1 MAKEG
6 NKDILKVR
14 LTEIDDHVRQL
25 LDEFKAALPTKG
37 ERDDLLLEVMAIN
50 ESIKE
55 LKSPLDRVGSNTK
68 ELRDFYAQGGYSGQ
82 ASRAGAGDSTGDYQG
97 SRSSGA
103 SNRGQEER
111 PSQQGGYGFAGSFR
125 RALQDSSSGGSF
137 SERFWR
143 NHQGLEDHNNWGVDI
158 RGWEAGKT
166 PAESMRNLVAK
177 EGGFASHPPAMP
189 QFGQYTA
196 QNMLAYAGSKAQQWS
211 SDQYE
216 QLLEDRIQKYMKDP
230 ELQASRE
237 DAEIHAKDW
246 LRGEEDIFGET
257 FNNNSTRARLGDKWA
272 KMGRR
277 LHGGAEIAG
286 GVSLAHQ
293 VMSTYGYDFR
303 THTISGTGGLEGL
316 GEKLGVSGSGMD
328 IGPLRIPGINPA
340 ARKGLQEQ
348 WEMTKMAMSPG
359 INKTQANFIFDQLY
373 DRGWLGGEQT
383 NVMREG
389 SKHIMQ
395 YNKQLGM
402 NPQTYDAMD
411 KSLRHG
417 TITMEDFVRTMKRVP
432 EAAKS
437 ARVSLDQMV
446 ADANAMGEQNQE
458 FGGTFAQGYKNAM
471 TISEISG
478 LPAGVVGAGFNNPIV
493 QGYSTVQSG
502 LPPQLQGLLPGGQRM
517 AGVMSAVN
525 SMKGAV
531 SGIGSKSVTDPATGL
546 TRTISGEDQQIAW
559 LHQMF
564 PEYSPEVLKAM
575 TNPKTARQIKDAG
588 QISDWGEQWSRQG
601 TMDGKGKGSWANFKQ
616 SHIKG
621 AKRIDPDTGE
631 LVDMFTK
638 DEIKEIEKAGKLDRD
653 GGSPFGISDTDPR
666 VRDAMKKPKN
676 AAQKRRAGE
685 SDEDYQKRLEGMFER
700 TGRYNKMKEILAE
713 KGDNA
718 MDGNPNKVTIEL
730 SETARKALHIKGGK
744 KSESNAGGSSVNIPF
759 SRGATTPPQPYI
771 GP

>member
-6 NKDILKVR
+6 NKDIIKVR
-14 LTEIDDHVRQL
+14 LSEIDDHVRQL
-25 LDEFKAALPTKG
+25 LDEFKAALPTRG

-50 ESIKE
+50 ESIRE
-55 LKSPLDRVGSNTK
+55 LKAPLDKVGANTK
-68 ELRDFYAQGGYSGQ
+68 EMRDFYTQGGYSGQ
-82 ASRAGAGDSTGDYQG
+82 ASRPGPGDGTGDYRG
-97 SRSSGA
+97 SRSAGA
-103 SNRGQEER
+103 SNQGQEN
-111 PSQQGGYGFAGSFR
+111 SQASQGGYGFAGSFR
-125 RALQDSSSGGSF
+125 RALQDQSNGATF

-158 RGWEAGKT
+158 RGWQAGMT
-166 PAESMRNLVAK
+166 PAESMRLLVAK

-216 QLLEDRIQKYMKDP
+216 QLLAERTKRYQEEFGATETD
-230 ELQASRE
+230 ARE
-237 DAEIHAKDW
+237 EAQRW
-246 LRGEEDIFGET
+246 LRGEEDVFGET
-257 FNNNSTRARLGDKWA
+257 FNNNSTKARLGDKWA
-272 KMGRR
+272 KVARR
-277 LHGGAEIAG
+277 FHGAAEMAG

-328 IGPLRIPGINPA
+328 VGPLRIHGINPA
-340 ARKGLQEQ
+340 ARKGMQEQ

-383 NVMREG
+383 NTMREG
-389 SKHIMQ
+389 SKQIMQ
-395 YNKQLGM
+395 WNKQLGM

-411 KSLRHG
+411 KSLRYG
-417 TITMEDFVRTMKRVP
+417 TTSMRDFVRTIKGIP

-437 ARVSLDQMV
+437 ARVSLDQML

-458 FGGTFAQGYKNAM
+458 FGGTFAQGFKNAN
-471 TISEISG
+471 TIAGISG
-478 LPAGVVGAGFNNPIV
+478 LPAGVVGAGFNNPII

-517 AGVMSAVN
+517 QGVMAAVN
-525 SMKGAV
+525 SMKSAV
-531 SGIGSKSVTDPATGL
+531 SGIGPKTTTDPATGL
-546 TRTISGEDQQIAW
+546 TRTISGLDQQVAW

-564 PEYSPEVLKAM
+564 PEYSPEVLKKM
-575 TNPKTARQIKDAG
+575 VNPATARQIKDAG
-588 QISDWGEQWSRQG
+588 EIADWGQQWSRQG
-601 TMDGKGKGSWANFKQ
+601 TMGGSGKGSWANFKQ
-616 SHIKG
+616 AHIKG

-631 LVDMFTK
+631 LVDIFTH
-638 DEIKEIEKAGKLDRD
+638 DEIKEIEKAGKLDRNAGD
-653 GGSPFGISDTDPR
+653 PLGVSRTDPR
-666 VRDAMKKPKN
+666 VVNAMAHPKN

-685 SDEDYQKRLEGMFER
+685 SDADYQKRLEGMFER

-730 SETARKALHIKGGK
+730 SETARKALHIKSSK

-759 SRGATTPPQPYI
+759 ANGPSYEPQPYI